1 MVDKTKVVDN
11 TKVVNNNNKHLP
23 TATKLYSYIGKQ
35 NWGER
40 STTLGHTHHLGRG
53 YTDKVRSWRSNDSKV
68 VDFTK
73 EVNDS
78 KTERQTETGPKSGFS
93 RAPGFLVDACI
104 SVANLFF

>member
-1 MVDKTKVVDN
+1 M
-11 TKVVNNNNKHLP
+11 
-23 TATKLYSYIGKQ
+23 
-35 NWGER
+35 R
-40 STTLGHTHHLGRG
+40 SR
-53 YTDKVRSWRSNDSKV
+53 RSNDSKV

-78 KTERQTETGPKSGFS
+78 KTEKQTETGPKSGFS

>member
-1 MVDKTKVVDN
+1 M
-11 TKVVNNNNKHLP
+11 
-23 TATKLYSYIGKQ
+23 
-35 NWGER
+35 R
-40 STTLGHTHHLGRG
+40 SR
-53 YTDKVRSWRSNDSKV
+53 RSNDSKV

-104 SVANLFF
+104 SVANLFFDLLLSLDYN